1 MKKLTEE
8 ATVENVLQSIKEN
21 KYNRIKDIKDFIEAL
36 EEIEGNMFISLDA
49 QWGAGKTFYV
59 RQIEQTL
66 KYLTRRVK
74 GLDIKEV
81 DAYFSANSILNQIE
95 LNFTYF
101 PIYYNAWL
109 YDNHDD
115 PLMSLILLIMKEYE
129 GFCNTRINSSLGDQV
144 ATLADCFSLLIG
156 GVQIG
161 GNHRSVKE
169 ALQGKD
175 ILESVKTAE
184 EIREYVKE
192 IFNNVIVENVDKL
205 VIFIDELDRCRPSF
219 AIEMLERIK
228 HYFDDDRIIIIA
240 SVNRGQLI
248 HSISKCY
255 GQNFD
260 STGYLDKFFDRN
272 VYLPELDV
280 TFGGVKILKFADTQY
295 HLEKVANDLNAYY
308 RLSLRENLRFYAS
321 ISYAA
326 STEYICDGEANGLI
340 LSAFVPIIAVL
351 TIRDENKK
359 AKFIGGDSSIL
370 DELFNNIPALY
381 QIACLFGEK
390 NGEESEKNFQI
401 GFKKICE
408 VYNYM
413 FGSSK
418 EEWILPTKKISRD
431 IKSICF
437 KLCNGF
443 PIGNKMFFG
452 GGWSY

>member
-1 MKKLTEE
+1 MKKFTEE
-8 ATVENVLQSIKEN
+8 ANIENVLLSIKEN
-21 KYNRIKDIKDFIEAL
+21 KYNRAKDIKDFILAL

-66 KYLTRRVK
+66 KYLTRRIK
-74 GLDIKEV
+74 GLDVEEMDI
-81 DAYFSANSILNQIE
+81 YFSANSILNQIE
-95 LNFTYF
+95 LKFTYF

-115 PLMSLILLIMKEYE
+115 PLMSLILLIVKEYE
-129 GFCNTRINSSLGDQV
+129 GLCNTRINSSLGDQV

-156 GVQIG
+156 GIQIG

-184 EIREYVKE
+184 EIRECVKE
-192 IFNNVIVENVDKL
+192 IFNSVIVENVDKL
-205 VIFIDELDRCRPSF
+205 VIFIDELDRCRPNF

-272 VYLPELDV
+272 VYLPELDI
-280 TFGGVKILKFADTQY
+280 TFGRGKIFRFARTQN
-295 HLEKVANDLNAYY
+295 HFEKVANDLNAYY
-308 RLSLRENLRFYAS
+308 RLTLRENLRFYAN

-326 STEYICDGEANGLI
+326 STEYICDGEAEGLI

-351 TIRDENKK
+351 AIRDENKK
-359 AKFIGGDSSIL
+359 GKFLSGDSIIL
-370 DELFNNIPALY
+370 DELFHNILALY
-381 QIACLFGEK
+381 RIACLFGEGK
-390 NGEESEKNFQI
+390 GEESEGNFQI
-401 GFKKICE
+401 GYKKIYE
-408 VYNYM
+408 VYNYV
-413 FGSSK
+413 FGASK
-418 EEWILPTKKISRD
+418 KEWILQAMKISED
-431 IKSICF
+431 IKAICI

-443 PIGNKMFFG
+443 PIGDKKVFWG
-452 GGWSY
+452 DWSY